1 MTAIVF
7 NTLAGAVTEY
17 DWEFQSITPT
27 HAGDAGGLFLLGGD
41 TDAGLPIVAEIRTP
55 VPLRETTLKKA
66 MELIYFSVKSA
77 GQCQGLVFGE
87 NESWRYNF
95 PVRASGQSRCKV
107 GRGIRENYL
116 GFGFSNPDGQA
127 FTIDRIEVLM
137 HESKS
142 RRI

>member
-7 NTLAGAVTEY
+7 NTLAGAATEY

-41 TDAGLPIVAEIRTP
+41 TDVGQPIVAEIRTP

-66 MELIYFSVKSA
+66 MELIYFSVKST
-77 GQCQGLVFGE
+77 GQCQGAVFGE
-87 NESWRYNF
+87 SEAWRYNF